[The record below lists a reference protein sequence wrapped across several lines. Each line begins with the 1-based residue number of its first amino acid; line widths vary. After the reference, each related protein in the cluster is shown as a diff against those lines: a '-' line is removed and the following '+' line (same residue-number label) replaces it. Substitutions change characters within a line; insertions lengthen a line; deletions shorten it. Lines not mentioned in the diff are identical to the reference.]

1 LVGGPGTGK
10 THIAN
15 AIEASAKDF
24 GLTSHY
30 QSLHWTNYST
40 AIEQLEYGSSS
51 LNDHHPGLI
60 REIQECD
67 LLIVDD
73 ADLWFKQTPMTFLGM
88 LCQRIERGKSN
99 VLVMTSNAWARL
111 VEETDD
117 NERLF
122 NRGASPLQKWLTK
135 LTEVNPDLLNL
146 GNFTFAEQL
155 ELLGVGCLNISA
167 KKRAADD
174 NGERRRRQSPFKL
187 TKHMLPT
194 ASAQEKAI
202 NEVLGLYLPSQLNVV
217 ASRMTALFKKAPVW
231 HVLYT
236 GEKNF
241 RYSH

>member
-1 LVGGPGTGK
+1 
-10 THIAN
+10 
-15 AIEASAKDF
+15 
-24 GLTSHY
+24 
-30 QSLHWTNYST
+30 
-40 AIEQLEYGSSS
+40 
-51 LNDHHPGLI
+51 
-60 REIQECD
+60 
-67 LLIVDD
+67 
-73 ADLWFKQTPMTFLGM
+73 
-88 LCQRIERGKSN
+88 
-99 VLVMTSNAWARL
+99 
-111 VEETDD
+111 
-117 NERLF
+117 
-122 NRGASPLQKWLTK
+122 
-135 LTEVNPDLLNL
+135 L